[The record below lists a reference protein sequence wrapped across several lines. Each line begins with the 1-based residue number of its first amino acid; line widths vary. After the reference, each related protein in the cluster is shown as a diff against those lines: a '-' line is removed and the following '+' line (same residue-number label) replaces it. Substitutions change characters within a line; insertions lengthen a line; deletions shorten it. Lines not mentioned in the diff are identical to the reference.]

1 MNSKRIELQETK
13 EGFDKRDLHS
23 KAILNTSSDMLLK
36 YKIQRVRAE
45 NMKNV
50 AGEIE
55 KIKSDISEIRELLL
69 KLLADR

>member
-1 MNSKRIELQETK
+1 MNDKRIDLK
-13 EGFDKRDLHS
+13 EVKDGFDKRDIHS

-50 AGEIE
+50 VGEME
-55 KIKSDISEIRELLL
+55 KMKSDIAEIRELLL
-69 KLLADR
+69 KLIADR